1 MSNKKSQDKNT
12 RKLTRLGGKHALRS
26 RGEGGSLGLT
36 LPVEIV
42 RKLRWK
48 ERQKVRVFLQG
59 RSVIIRDWKS

>member
-12 RKLTRLGGKHALRS
+12 RKLTRLGGK
-26 RGEGGSLGLT
+26 SLGLT